1 MSPDVFD
8 LIVVSPDFIQATEIE
23 DTAKLHG
30 LTARTCS
37 SGGEALAVLEQAT
50 AWRVI
55 LDLQMPEFDPAAF
68 MAGIQKLNPQPE
80 VIAFGPHVRPEL
92 LTTARTAGI
101 ERVLTRG
108 QFFMNLVAVLSE
120 PNARQ

>member
-1 MSPDVFD
+1 MSLDAFD
-8 LIVVSPDFIQATEIE
+8 LVVVSPDFIQATEIE

-37 SGGEALAVLEQAT
+37 SGREALALLEGAE
-50 AWRVI
+50 ARRVI
-55 LDLQMPEFDPAAF
+55 LDLQMPEFDPAVF
-68 MAGIQKLNPQPE
+68 MSGIQKLNPQPD

-92 LTTARTAGI
+92 LAAARTAGI

-120 PNARQ
+120 PTTRQ

>member
-1 MSPDVFD
+1 MSSDVFD
-8 LIVVSPDFIQATEIE
+8 LLVVSPDFIQATEIE

-37 SGGEALAVLEQAT
+37 SSGDALAVLEQAT
-50 AWRVI
+50 ARRVI
-55 LDLQMPEFDPAAF
+55 LDLQMPEFDPVVF
-68 MAGIQKLNPQPE
+68 MGGIQKLDPQPE

-92 LTTARTAGI
+92 LAAARTAGI

-120 PNARQ
+120 PKTRQ